1 MQKRTSLVVAAIVL
15 AGTTGLAPA
24 HAQKAAASQ
33 DGARKPA
40 SAVAPASRKAALAP
54 PNRRTT
60 VVASAATAAAA
71 ATGAAAASAATLSEG
86 QLEAAQRVFLGKA
99 DCEFGEQVDVSPV
112 DGLPGH
118 FRLRHRQATYQLVP
132 QETTTGAVRLE
143 DRRAG
148 IVWLQIPSKS
158 MLMNSKIGQ
167 RMVDNCMM
175 DPQRS

>member
-1 MQKRTSLVVAAIVL
+1 MQKSTSLVIAAVAL
-15 AGTTGLAPA
+15 AGAAGLSPA
-24 HAQKAAASQ
+24 RAQKVAPPAE
-33 DGARKPA
+33 GARKSTSSPA
-40 SAVAPASRKAALAP
+40 PAARGNTVSPQAGRAVA
-54 PNRRTT
+54 
-60 VVASAATAAAA
+60 VASTAAAA
-71 ATGAAAASAATLSEG
+71 AAAPGAAAAAGSLTEG
-86 QLEAAQRVFLGKA
+86 QLDAAQRVFLGKA

-112 DGLPGH
+112 DGRPGH

-167 RMVDNCMM
+167 RLVDNCMM
-175 DPQRS
+175 DAQRS